1 MSYAE
6 MYAYSIGQCGVK
18 PAEYWQLTEAETI
31 GIIAGHQRLQSY
43 DAEKFRNVFDAII
56 KGNGAKGDVKSFWPL
71 PTDYDGAKAVSK
83 EYLESRNKAAIEFA
97 KKMGIFTD
105 N

>member
-1 MSYAE
+1 
-6 MYAYSIGQCGVK
+6 MYAYAIGQCGIK
-18 PAEYWQLTEAETI
+18 PAEYWQLTEAETLA
-31 GIIAGHQRLQSY
+31 IIAGHQRLESY
-43 DAEKFRNVFDAII
+43 DAEKFRNIYGAMIRYM
-56 KGNGAKGDVKSFWPL
+56 GAKGDIKSFWPI
-71 PTDYDGAKAVSK
+71 PTDYDMDKPVTK